1 MKFKR
6 LKPLF
11 AELLAQ
17 ADRVGVISLE
27 RWIKTE
33 GLKHAVLPIL
43 VEGGQDSSLL
53 IIAFAGGAQK
63 LGMPI
68 HDFFETTKT
77 LGCSKIL
84 LRDRY
89 KMFYHFGVDRKR
101 RDWPTLVRYLREE
114 TERLRP
120 KKTIC
125 IGSSGGGYAAIIAG
139 YFLGADYVHAFGP
152 QTVITVDKAAIRKAR
167 HPYKRWRLSVSRR
180 ALRDAFD
187 LGLLLKKPNG
197 KSTYFIHY
205 GYGHKVDRDFA
216 TRISDLPSVV
226 TLGYPCEAHAVAVF
240 LAKKRFLHCVLESKN
255 QDRLV
260 EIARAHFGEKMV
272 VTSSIPADSTQGD
285 DLCGDKKP
293 WSSPT
298 T

>member
-17 ADRVGVISLE
+17 ADRLGIVSLE
-27 RWIKTE
+27 RWITTDS
-33 GLKHAVLPIL
+33 LKHAVLPVL
-43 VEGGQDSSLL
+43 VERGQDESAL

-89 KMFYHFGVDRKR
+89 KMFYHYGVDRKR
-101 RDWPTLVRYLREE
+101 CDWPSLVSYLKEE

-120 KKTIC
+120 KKIIC
-125 IGSSGGGYAAIIAG
+125 VGSSGGGYAAIIGG
-139 YFLGADYVHAFGP
+139 YFLGADFVHAFGP
-152 QTVITVDKAAIRKAR
+152 QTLIAVGREAIRKAR
-167 HPYKRWRLSVSRR
+167 HPYKRWRLSVSKRV
-180 ALRDAFD
+180 LRQAFD
-187 LGLLLKKPNG
+187 LVSLLQTPNG
-197 KSTYFIHY
+197 KTTYFIHY
-205 GYGHKVDRDFA
+205 GSGHKVDREFA
-216 TRISDLPSVV
+216 ARIAKMPSVV

-240 LAKKRFLHCVLESKN
+240 LAKRRFLHSVLEWKN
-255 QDRLV
+255 QERLV
-260 EIARAHFGEKMV
+260 EMARAHFPEKMV
-272 VTSSIPADSTQGD
+272 ITPVAGDSIPSDAP
-285 DLCGDKKP
+285 CGDKQP
-293 WSSPT
+293 SSPPT
-298 T
+298 L